1 MGWLI
6 SSIYSFLLLDIIRN
20 GLSFGSLPGVLF
32 SNGPTWTEMRRT
44 SLHILRDFGVGKN
57 VLEDI
62 IEEEIDNLLDYI
74 DSHHLN
80 QPIDVVR

>member
-1 MGWLI
+1 M
-6 SSIYSFLLLDIIRN
+6 IRN
-20 GLSFGSLPGVLF
+20 GLSLGSIPGVLF
-32 SNGPTWTEMRRT
+32 SSGPTWNHMRKT

-62 IEEEIDNLLDYI
+62 IEEEIDNLLEYI
-74 DSHHLN
+74 DNHYLN